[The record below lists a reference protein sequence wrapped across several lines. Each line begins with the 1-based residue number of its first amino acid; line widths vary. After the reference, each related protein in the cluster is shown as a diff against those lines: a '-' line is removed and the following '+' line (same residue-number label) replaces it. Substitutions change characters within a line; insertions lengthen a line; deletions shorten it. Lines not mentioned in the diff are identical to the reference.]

1 MSSKL
6 QSTLLTAAALVV
18 AALCACATNPRPE
31 YYEDEEV
38 LMTEIDP
45 MDLGVSDYIRM
56 QRGPCF
62 GKCPEY
68 IVVLGT
74 DGLVRYK
81 GIHSV
86 GTLGMQ
92 EKEVSTGRV
101 AGLKHA
107 VARLGIMQ
115 LAPSYKPGDKTCE
128 RYDTDMPTVELQV
141 VGPGGG
147 IKRITHD
154 LGCQDAPNVLH
165 TFEKMIDEA
174 AEIGEW
180 VTGGAAS

>member
-1 MSSKL
+1 MSSILRKPL
-6 QSTLLTAAALVV
+6 MIAAAF
-18 AALCACATNPRPE
+18 AAAILCACATDPRPE
-31 YYEDEEV
+31 FYEDEEV

-81 GIHSV
+81 GIRNV
-86 GTLGMQ
+86 GTSGMQ
-92 EKEVSTGRV
+92 EKDVSTGRV

-107 VARLGIMQ
+107 VGRLGIMQ

-128 RYDTDMPTVELQV
+128 RYATDMPTVELQI

-147 IKRITHD
+147 IKRITHY
-154 LGCQDAPNVLH
+154 LGCQDAPNVLR
-165 TFEKMIDEA
+165 TFEKLIDEA
-174 AEIGEW
+174 AGIGEW
-180 VTGGAAS
+180 VTGEAAS